1 MKTPKRLRFL
11 AYTGAFASALLSACG
26 GGGGSS
32 GTSGLIPATVT
43 SATAASGKYSQSM
56 LVTVQGSNLDQGL
69 TVTSGGCKGM
79 ALSSTSPYIS
89 SATTA
94 YFNCTISGV
103 GAQTLSVARSSDGV
117 ALASA
122 TYTVEVP
129 QVTLSMSNGAGVNG
143 NIVITLEAAKA
154 PITTDNFLAYIKS
167 GFSVNTA
174 YHRLLAGFVAQG
186 GGYAG
191 PLTTATSASSLKPTL
206 PAITLEDGA
215 GLLNLKYTLAMAR
228 TSPANGG
235 AYDSATSQFFI
246 NLVNN
251 AFLNKGD
258 PANQDGGRGY
268 AVFGTVTTGTAVVD
282 AMAVAPC
289 VSALVSTCLPIPNI
303 TITAASQ
310 TR

>member
-122 TYTVEVP
+122 AYTVAVP
-129 QVTLSMSNGAGVNG
+129 QVTLTMSNGAGVNG
-143 NIVITLEAAKA
+143 SMVITLEAAKA

-167 GFSVNTA
+167 GFYVGTA
-174 YHRLLAGFVAQG
+174 YHRAVSGFVVQG
-186 GGYAG
+186 GGYAA
-191 PLTTATSASSLKPTL
+191 PITATATPSLKPTNA
-206 PAITLEDGA
+206 AITLEDGA
-215 GLLNLKYTLAMAR
+215 GLSNLTYTIAMAR
-228 TSPANGG
+228 TSVF
-235 AYDSATSQFFI
+235 DSATSQFFI
-246 NLVNN
+246 NLTNN
-251 AFLNKGD
+251 TFLDKTST
-258 PANQDGGRGY
+258 ARGY

-289 VSALVSTCLPIPNI
+289 TAATTGYSECVPIPNI
-303 TITAASQ
+303 TITAATQ